1 MGMDLSEG
9 DTEELEI
16 EIDASQDV
24 EPLRTAPSPELPSA
38 TAVEEHRH
46 LHVPYRDWCKFCVMG
61 RGTGLPHGRSGS
73 STIPLVGLD
82 YFYITTGGVKI
93 RTELE
98 FAGDGEGNAALE
110 KAREDGKIIKC
121 LVVRCLHSKMI
132 FGHVIPYKGAGEDQF
147 VVGLVVADIAW
158 LGHTKM
164 ILKSDNEPALQTL
177 VEQALERA
185 RVQCRGLTSIS
196 QEHPPAYDSQSNGG
210 VEVGIRLIR
219 GLFRTL
225 KLCTEARLDK
235 FVPVDH
241 PLVSWLLEH
250 TCLILSVRVRGSDG
264 LTAWAR
270 VRGRAFNQRMLS
282 FAESVL
288 YKLPTKGPR
297 AAPDGNMG
305 TRWAIGTFLGYSRNS
320 NCYLVSTAD
329 GVIPARSL
337 QRRPSQERW
346 SPDEVAHST
355 NAQKS
360 KCASTNPL
368 PSRPTLL
375 EPHARPPSA
384 NYGSVRRTSTN
395 TDTL

>member
-16 EIDASQDV
+16 EIDTSQDV

-46 LHVPYRDWCKFCVMG
+46 LHVPY
-61 RGTGLPHGRSGS
+61 
-73 STIPLVGLD
+73 PLVGLD
-82 YFYITTGGVKI
+82 YFYITTGGVKV

-185 RVQCRGLTSIS
+185 RVQC
-196 QEHPPAYDSQSNGG
+196 
-210 VEVGIRLIR
+210 
-219 GLFRTL
+219 
-225 KLCTEARLDK
+225 
-235 FVPVDH
+235 
-241 PLVSWLLEH
+241 
-250 TCLILSVRVRGSDG
+250 
-264 LTAWAR
+264 
-270 VRGRAFNQRMLS
+270 
-282 FAESVL
+282 
-288 YKLPTKGPR
+288 
-297 AAPDGNMG
+297 
-305 TRWAIGTFLGYSRNS
+305 
-320 NCYLVSTAD
+320 
-329 GVIPARSL
+329 
-337 QRRPSQERW
+337 
-346 SPDEVAHST
+346 
-355 NAQKS
+355 
-360 KCASTNPL
+360 
-368 PSRPTLL
+368 
-375 EPHARPPSA
+375 
-384 NYGSVRRTSTN
+384 
-395 TDTL
+395 

>member
-16 EIDASQDV
+16 EIDTSQDV

-73 STIPLVGLD
+73 STIPIVGLD
-82 YFYITTGGVKI
+82 YFYITTGGVKV

-185 RVQCRGLTSIS
+185 RVQCRRLTSIS
-196 QEHPPAYDSQSNGG
+196 
-210 VEVGIRLIR
+210 
-219 GLFRTL
+219 
-225 KLCTEARLDK
+225 
-235 FVPVDH
+235 
-241 PLVSWLLEH
+241 
-250 TCLILSVRVRGSDG
+250 
-264 LTAWAR
+264 
-270 VRGRAFNQRMLS
+270 
-282 FAESVL
+282 
-288 YKLPTKGPR
+288 
-297 AAPDGNMG
+297 
-305 TRWAIGTFLGYSRNS
+305 
-320 NCYLVSTAD
+320 
-329 GVIPARSL
+329 
-337 QRRPSQERW
+337 
-346 SPDEVAHST
+346 
-355 NAQKS
+355 
-360 KCASTNPL
+360 
-368 PSRPTLL
+368 
-375 EPHARPPSA
+375 
-384 NYGSVRRTSTN
+384 
-395 TDTL
+395 